1 MCIYRG
7 TGVLILKALAHICS
21 GSVLSIGCRGVGGG
35 GERERTMEFNDVTF
49 DRCSSFLFFLFTCNY
64 CKSLHTY
71 EYDRGEEPRL
81 INYYVFM

>member
-49 DRCSSFLFFLFTCNY
+49 DRCSSFLFFYLHAIIARVYILTSTIGG
-64 CKSLHTY
+64 KSP
-71 EYDRGEEPRL
+71 D
-81 INYYVFM
+81 